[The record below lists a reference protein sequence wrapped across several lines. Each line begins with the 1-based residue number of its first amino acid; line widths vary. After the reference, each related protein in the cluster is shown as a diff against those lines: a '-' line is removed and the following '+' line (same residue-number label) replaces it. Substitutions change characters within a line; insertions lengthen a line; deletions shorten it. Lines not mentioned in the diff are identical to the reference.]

1 MGNKA
6 NGFKPFLHKHNLA
19 MDSDVLQAIHVIR
32 YMRRVFHSS
41 VAQNS
46 KDTEQQMKREYSK
59 VDILN
64 QTILPY
70 NTLNSVTSGKNRIVK
85 SMKVVV
91 RPW

>member
-1 MGNKA
+1 M
-6 NGFKPFLHKHNLA
+6 
-19 MDSDVLQAIHVIR
+19 LQAIHVIR